1 MQALKGMTTWAAY
14 SNFEEGEKGMIR
26 PGYFADFTIL
36 TEDILEVP
44 LSALPTIPIQGVVIG
59 GDLVKK

>member
-1 MQALKGMTTWAAY
+1 
-14 SNFEEGEKGMIR
+14 MIR

-59 GDLVKK
+59 GNLVKK